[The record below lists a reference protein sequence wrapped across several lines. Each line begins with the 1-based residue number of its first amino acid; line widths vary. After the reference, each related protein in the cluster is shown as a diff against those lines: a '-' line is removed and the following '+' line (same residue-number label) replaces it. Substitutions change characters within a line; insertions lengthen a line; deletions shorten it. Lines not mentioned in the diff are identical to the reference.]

1 MTDRWMTPFLDTA
14 VAYSPFTDAR
24 RWFDD
29 IDRALM
35 SSRYWANKSLAEAQ
49 RFGEAC
55 PEVVDNEKEFK
66 IKMDV
71 SHFAPNELKV
81 NVKDNMLQIEG
92 QHEEKSDKHGTIQRM
107 FVRKY
112 KLPKGVREDNVKS
125 ELSKDGVLTVGAN
138 KLAIEGAKSIPIEF
152 KQ

>member
-1 MTDRWMTPFLDTA
+1 MADRWMTPFVDSTL
-14 VAYSPFTDAR
+14 SLNPFRETR

-29 IDRALM
+29 MDRALM
-35 SSRYWANKSLAEAQ
+35 SSRYWANKTLAEAQ
-49 RFGEAC
+49 KFAEPC
-55 PEVVDNEKEFK
+55 PEIIDNDKEFK

-92 QHEEKSDKHGTIQRM
+92 QHEEKSDQYGTIQRM

-112 KLPKGVREDNVKS
+112 TLPKGVREDNVKS
-125 ELSKDGVLTVGAN
+125 ELSKDGMLTVGAN
-138 KLAIEGAKSIPIEF
+138 KLAIEGAKTIPIEF